1 MNNYPLHLKERL
13 FSLIDDMASVSWLYC
28 MNPGRDFTRFKK
40 ISFSDTMKF
49 ILAMEGSTVDKELV
63 DYFLARDP
71 DPSRCPSQSAF
82 NQRRSHIKYEAF
94 QQLFLDFSS
103 CCPRNSS
110 FDQYQILAVDGS
122 NVVYATDPDNVD
134 DYVTYE
140 TRNGYNYNQLHLDAF
155 FDILNGIF
163 VDAVVQ
169 HGVKYDE
176 RKAMHDMID
185 HFETPDPSHTII
197 TADRGYES
205 YDLIAHL
212 REKGLRFVLRAKDYT
227 TPSSLL
233 AFYKEEYPDS
243 PEFDVTIK
251 RFISNSKDREILD
264 NPSIYKYVKPA
275 KDLPHIKFREE
286 SGLYYLQFRV
296 VRIEIREG
304 VYECLIT
311 NLPAWEFPKEKL
323 KEIYHLRWGIETAF
337 CQLKYSVSMA
347 AFHAK
352 KVEYIKQEIYARL
365 ILFNFS
371 KSVSSHASV
380 SKNKRKKYKHA
391 YKINFNMAVHI
402 CRLFLKRSCD
412 MHPLDV
418 IGWIQ
423 QYLRVEKE
431 PGRSFLRNLRGIGAV
446 SFFYRLS

>member
-1 MNNYPLHLKERL
+1 M
-13 FSLIDDMASVSWLYC
+13 
-28 MNPGRDFTRFKK
+28 FT
-40 ISFSDTMKF
+40 
-49 ILAMEGSTVDKELV
+49 LV
-63 DYFLARDP
+63 
-71 DPSRCPSQSAF
+71 
-82 NQRRSHIKYEAF
+82 
-94 QQLFLDFSS
+94 
-103 CCPRNSS
+103 
-110 FDQYQILAVDGS
+110 
-122 NVVYATDPDNVD
+122 
-134 DYVTYE
+134 
-140 TRNGYNYNQLHLDAF
+140 
-155 FDILNGIF
+155 
-163 VDAVVQ
+163 
-169 HGVKYDE
+169 
-176 RKAMHDMID
+176 
-185 HFETPDPSHTII
+185 
-197 TADRGYES
+197 
-205 YDLIAHL
+205 
-212 REKGLRFVLRAKDYT
+212 
-227 TPSSLL
+227 
-233 AFYKEEYPDS
+233 
-243 PEFDVTIK
+243 
-251 RFISNSKDREILD
+251 
-264 NPSIYKYVKPA
+264 YVKPT
-275 KDLPHIKFREE
+275 KDLPHIKFGEE

-365 ILFNFS
+365 SLFNFS

>member
-1 MNNYPLHLKERL
+1 M
-13 FSLIDDMASVSWLYC
+13 
-28 MNPGRDFTRFKK
+28 
-40 ISFSDTMKF
+40 
-49 ILAMEGSTVDKELV
+49 
-63 DYFLARDP
+63 
-71 DPSRCPSQSAF
+71 
-82 NQRRSHIKYEAF
+82 
-94 QQLFLDFSS
+94 
-103 CCPRNSS
+103 
-110 FDQYQILAVDGS
+110 
-122 NVVYATDPDNVD
+122 
-134 DYVTYE
+134 
-140 TRNGYNYNQLHLDAF
+140 
-155 FDILNGIF
+155 
-163 VDAVVQ
+163 
-169 HGVKYDE
+169 
-176 RKAMHDMID
+176 
-185 HFETPDPSHTII
+185 
-197 TADRGYES
+197 
-205 YDLIAHL
+205 
-212 REKGLRFVLRAKDYT
+212 
-227 TPSSLL
+227 
-233 AFYKEEYPDS
+233 
-243 PEFDVTIK
+243 
-251 RFISNSKDREILD
+251 
-264 NPSIYKYVKPA
+264 
-275 KDLPHIKFREE
+275 
-286 SGLYYLQFRV
+286 
-296 VRIEIREG
+296 
-304 VYECLIT
+304 YECLIT